1 MAYVYRHIRLD
12 KNEVF
17 YIGIGNDS
25 KGRYFRANN
34 IKGRSRIWKNITKKT
49 SHIVEIIEDDI
60 TWEDACSKEKW
71 WIKFYGRKN
80 INEGPL
86 CNLTDGGEGIVGL
99 VRTEEHKKKQSV
111 AAKNR
116 PPMSQEIKDK
126 ISKTVSLIQTGV
138 PCSLEKAAKISKSL
152 MGHKINLGRPCSEE
166 KAKKISDAQKGKPK
180 SPEHLEKLRK
190 AAKTRKRTKRGK
202 MTQLTC
208 PHCLKDGGNNS
219 MKRYHFDNCKLK
231 K

>member
-25 KGRYFRANN
+25 KGKYSRANN
-34 IKGRSRIWKNITKKT
+34 IKGRSPIWKNITKKT
-49 SHIVEIIEDDI
+49 THIVEIIEDDI
-60 TWEDACSKEKW
+60 TWEEACSKEKW

-80 INEGPL
+80 INEGTL
-86 CNLTDGGEGIVGL
+86 CNLTNGGEGIIGL
-99 VRTEEHKKKQSV
+99 VRTEEHRKKQSD

-126 ISKTVSLIQTGV
+126 ISRTVSLVQTGI
-138 PCSLEKAAKISKSL
+138 PCSPEKAAKISKSL
-152 MGHKINLGRPCSEE
+152 MGHKINLGRPCSQES
-166 KAKKISDAQKGKPK
+166 AKKISDAQKGKSK
-180 SPEHLEKLRK
+180 TPEHLEKLRK

-202 MTQLTC
+202 MIQLIC
-208 PHCLKDGGNNS
+208 PFCSKKGGNNS